1 MISAK
6 ANFLITLL
14 HRKPRSKGE
23 REGGRGRGTR
33 LISGLRFFYRG
44 RVRLKQAGP
53 FCHLLRSITTVL
65 LSTAA
70 TIRIVCQRPINVAS
84 KISGRK
90 KSWLEERGDG
100 GPPFFFQ
107 LAKRKQI
114 TPPPPFTLRPR
125 LFVPSRITP
134 LDESSRLSF
143 VFANQRSSLSA
154 DLSDRSLRSFESTRY
169 LGLLRVRSGKIKLVC
184 SFVFFFLLFFP
195 RLLLLR
201 SIFFGRLNNIGVNF

>member
-1 MISAK
+1 MRQSFQPLQNLHKVYFTKFPKKKTRRQKPLSKKSLKVNCNKKTLTTNESETVISAK

-114 TPPPPFTLRPR
+114 TPPPLHSSSPFVRSQSDYPAR
-125 LFVPSRITP
+125 RI
-134 LDESSRLSF
+134 
-143 VFANQRSSLSA
+143 FAPFFRFRQPTFFFIG
-154 DLSDRSLRSFESTRY
+154 RSF
-169 LGLLRVRSGKIKLVC
+169 
-184 SFVFFFLLFFP
+184 
-195 RLLLLR
+195 
-201 SIFFGRLNNIGVNF
+201 

>member
-1 MISAK
+1 M
-6 ANFLITLL
+6 
-14 HRKPRSKGE
+14 
-23 REGGRGRGTR
+23 
-33 LISGLRFFYRG
+33 ISGLRFFYGR

-107 LAKRKQI
+107 LACFKRKQI
-114 TPPPPFTLRPR
+114 TPPPLLIPVCSFPVGLPRSTNLRTR
-125 LFVPSRITP
+125 RAF
-134 LDESSRLSF
+134 LSF
-143 VFANQRSSLSA
+143 SPTKRSSLSA
-154 DLSDRSLRSFESTRY
+154 DLSDRLRSFDSTRY
-169 LGLLRVRSGKIKLVC
+169 LGLFGEEIKLVC
-184 SFVFFFLLFFP
+184 LFSSSSSFFLAKTSPSSSTDFLCK
-195 RLLLLR
+195 
-201 SIFFGRLNNIGVNF
+201 VE